1 VRKVWLVIKRE
12 YLSRVKTKG
21 FVITT
26 ILIPAL
32 LIGFIAFDIA
42 ASNSSLSQT
51 QRIAILDGSHGLA
64 ESVAASL
71 GQDKLPDGKPAY
83 KVTETISQ
91 PGLAVRAMLEVQ
103 VRSGKLDGFLWI
115 PPEPSLGKNPQF
127 VTKSAT
133 VFTEMSA
140 MDDAIT
146 EAVVLQ
152 RLQGRGISTQEL
164 HRLLEGMDVHVIR
177 LTRRGETEEKG
188 QSLIVAGIMAM
199 VLYIALVAYGV
210 RTMRSVQEE
219 KTSRTMEILVSSIR
233 PLQLLAGK
241 ILGVAAVGLTQF
253 LIWAISAGLLSAY
266 GLTIARQLSPSASQ
280 YHIHIP
286 PALLAFMI
294 VYFIGGYFLY
304 SSIYA
309 TIGALVSSE
318 QDAQQLQ
325 MPVTMVLVVGILL
338 FQVIMQNP
346 NSSRSILLSI
356 VPFWSPMLMLMR
368 IGLQQPPV
376 WQIALSLAV
385 LALTD
390 MAVVYVTARLYRVG
404 VLMYGKRPS
413 LVELA
418 RWFRYS

>member
-1 VRKVWLVIKRE
+1 VRKIWLVIKRE
-12 YLSRVKTKG
+12 YVTRVRTKG

-26 ILIPAL
+26 ILIAAL
-32 LIGFIAFDIA
+32 LIGFIAFDMV
-42 ASNSSLSQT
+42 ASTSNPSQEL
-51 QRIAILDGSHGLA
+51 RIAIVCGSHGLA

-71 GQDKLPDGKPAY
+71 EEDKLSDGTPAY
-83 KVTETISQ
+83 RVAQILSQ
-91 PGLAVRAMLEVQ
+91 PGLAVRAGLESR

-115 PPEPSLGKNPQF
+115 PPDVPSGQKPQF

-133 VFTEMSA
+133 AFTEMAA

-146 EAVVLQ
+146 EAFVLR
-152 RLQGRGISTQEL
+152 RLQGRGISTEEL
-164 HRLLEGMDVHVIR
+164 HRLLQGMDVQVIR
-177 LTRRGETEEKG
+177 LTRRGEAEEKG
-188 QSLIVAGIMAM
+188 QSLIIAVVMAM
-199 VLYIALVAYGV
+199 ILYITLVAYGV

-219 KTSRTMEILVSSIR
+219 KTSRIMEILLSSVR

-253 LIWAISAGLLSAY
+253 LIWAISAGVLAAY
-266 GLTIARQLSPSASQ
+266 GLTVARQLSPNASQ

-309 TIGALVSSE
+309 TIGAMVSSE

-325 MPVTMVLVVGILL
+325 MPVTMLLVIGILL
-338 FQVIMQNP
+338 FQLVMRNP
-346 NSSRSILLSI
+346 SSSTSVVLSI
-356 VPFWSPMLMLMR
+356 IPFWSPMLMLMR
-368 IGLQQPPV
+368 IGLQPPPA
-376 WQIALSLAV
+376 WQIALSLGV
-385 LALTD
+385 LALSV
-390 MAVVYVTARLYRVG
+390 AGVVYVTARLYRVG

>member
-1 VRKVWLVIKRE
+1 VRKIWLVIKRE
-12 YLSRVKTKG
+12 YLSRVRTKG

-32 LIGFIAFDIA
+32 LIGFIAFFVVVSP
-42 ASNSSLSQT
+42 SNLSQT
-51 QRIAILDGSHGLA
+51 LRIAIVDRSQGLA
-64 ESVAASL
+64 ESIAASL
-71 GQDKLPDGKPAY
+71 KQDTLSDDKPAY
-83 KVTETISQ
+83 NVTQIFTQ
-91 PGLAVRAMLEVQ
+91 PGGPIRTDLEAQ
-103 VRSGKLDGFLWI
+103 VRSGELDGFIWI
-115 PPEPSLGKNPQF
+115 PPDASSGQKPQF
-127 VTKSAT
+127 VTRSAT
-133 VFTEMSA
+133 VFTEMDA
-140 MDDAIT
+140 MDNAVK
-146 EAVVLQ
+146 EAVVLR
-152 RLQGRGISTQEL
+152 RLQGTGISTQDL
-164 HRLLEGMDVHVIR
+164 HHLLQGLDLQVIR

-188 QSLIVAGIMAM
+188 QSLIIAGVMAM
-199 VLYIALVAYGV
+199 VLYISLVAYGV

-266 GLTIARQLSPSASQ
+266 GLTVARQLSPNASQ

-309 TIGALVSSE
+309 TIGAMVSSE

-325 MPVTMVLVVGILL
+325 MPVTMLLVVGILL

-346 NSSRSILLSI
+346 NSSRSIVLSMI
-356 VPFWSPMLMLMR
+356 PFWSPMLMLMR

-376 WQIALSLAV
+376 WQIAFSLAV

-390 MAVVYVTARLYRVG
+390 VGVVYVTARLYRVG

-413 LVELA
+413 LVELV